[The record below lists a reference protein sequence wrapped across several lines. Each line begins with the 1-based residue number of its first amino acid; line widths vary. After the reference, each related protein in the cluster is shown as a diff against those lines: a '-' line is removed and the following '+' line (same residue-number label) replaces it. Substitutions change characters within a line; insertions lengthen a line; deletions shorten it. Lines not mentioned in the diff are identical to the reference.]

1 MLFVFFSNLK
11 IMVIEMLRTHLI
23 NITAYSGMLVAWCA
37 TIDYNRKISHS
48 NNNCSYITPKN
59 ILANNLNLLHKAALN
74 NNLKYCN
81 IIENQNMCIE
91 LHNLFMVALKKHN
104 SILFD
109 KELIDNTNMGDLQSR
124 KAAQQITDFPEK
136 APSRSEESYHQKM
149 TPEDIKEMVV
159 RHNTNLTMQMC
170 RRAMLRNGFFVMWFK
185 TFVERSQYCINTHF

>member
-1 MLFVFFSNLK
+1 
-11 IMVIEMLRTHLI
+11 MLRTHLI
-23 NITAYSGMLVAWCA
+23 NITAYSGMLVAGFA

-104 SILFD
+104 DILLD
-109 KELIDNTNMGDLQSR
+109 KELIDNTN
-124 KAAQQITDFPEK
+124 
-136 APSRSEESYHQKM
+136 M